1 LWKSL
6 KEITMDYR
14 CYPCLA
20 KAFTKLIEEHNISED
35 KSENLTRE
43 FFAHIS
49 SAPNGLIA
57 PEVARMSQYKIKEIL
72 KVNDPYKD
80 IKEKSNQYLLDKYEI
95 FKNRIESS
103 ENKYDTAIR
112 LAIAGNIIDYAANP
126 DFDLDGTIDK
136 VLKDTFAIND
146 SLILKEE
153 ISKAKNVL
161 YLADNA
167 GEIVMDKLFIE
178 HLNHPNITYV
188 VRHAP
193 VINDVTL
200 DDVKQTGIDSF
211 AKVITNGYDAP
222 STVLPKVS
230 YEFKE
235 AYNNADVIISKGQ
248 GNFEGLMNVTDNRIF
263 FLMMVKCDVIGDRL
277 NVNKGSFVVCR
288 NK

>member
-1 LWKSL
+1 
-6 KEITMDYR
+6 MDYR

-49 SAPNGLIA
+49 SAPDGLIA

-72 KVNDPYKD
+72 EVNDPYKE
-80 IKEKSNQYLLDKYEI
+80 IKEKSNQYLLDKYDG
-95 FKNRIESS
+95 FKDLIETSD
-103 ENKYDTAIR
+103 NKFDTAVR

-126 DFDLDGTIDK
+126 EFDLDGTIDK

-153 ISKAKNVL
+153 ISKAKNIL

-178 HLNHPNITYV
+178 SLNHPNITYV

-200 DDVKQTGIDSF
+200 EDVKQTKIDSF
-211 AKVITNGYDAP
+211 TKVITNGYDAP
-222 STVLPKVS
+222 STVLQKVS
-230 YEFKE
+230 EEFKE
-235 AYNNADVIISKGQ
+235 AYKNADLIISKGQ
-248 GNFEGLMNVTDNRIF
+248 GNYEGLLNVKDNRIF